1 MDNQGHYFPFVFEAK
16 LSVMNSVN
24 RRSRVFLTLVAF
36 YNLSS
41 LKICFLYIILKWQ
54 VLCNLECYMLLKKH
68 YYSKDVDNTK
78 KNTKILHMWG
88 CLLNLIYTLQ
98 AK

>member
-1 MDNQGHYFPFVFEAK
+1 MDNQGHYFPFVSEAK

-54 VLCNLECYMLLKKH
+54 VLCNLGVLHVAKKKH
-68 YYSKDVDNTK
+68 YYSKDID
-78 KNTKILHMWG
+78 
-88 CLLNLIYTLQ
+88 
-98 AK
+98 